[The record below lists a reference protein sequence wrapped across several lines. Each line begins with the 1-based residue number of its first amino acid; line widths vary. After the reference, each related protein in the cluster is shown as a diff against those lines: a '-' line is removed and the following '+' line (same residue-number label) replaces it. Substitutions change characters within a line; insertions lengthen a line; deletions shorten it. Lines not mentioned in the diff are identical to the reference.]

1 MHGFCAPH
9 ITSNWRNTMEYI
21 IYTPPKTN
29 IEVESGPGISPN
41 GFREASQLV
50 INNLKDCFSL
60 TKLAKESWKLPSPA
74 PHHHPHWVPTGTQ
87 WIQQAPNGSNRPP
100 MDPTGPQWIQQAP
113 NCVSEQF
120 QANTLERADYGN
132 PLQWMAGDTPLPSS
146 ARHGKCE
153 TPWLMV

>member
-100 MDPTGPQWIQQAP
+100 MDPTGPQLCLRAIPGKYTGKSGLWQSAAVDGRGHTATIISQAR
-113 NCVSEQF
+113 E
-120 QANTLERADYGN
+120 
-132 PLQWMAGDTPLPSS
+132 M
-146 ARHGKCE
+146 
-153 TPWLMV
+153 